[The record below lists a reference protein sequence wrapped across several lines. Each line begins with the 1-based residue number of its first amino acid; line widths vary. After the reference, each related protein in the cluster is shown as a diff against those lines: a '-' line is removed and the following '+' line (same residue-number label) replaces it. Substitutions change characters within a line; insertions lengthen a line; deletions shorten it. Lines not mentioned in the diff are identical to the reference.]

1 MTEGPQTSVIYCG
14 DCLRFFAAFSFA
26 DTARKECERLW
37 MQEQVMI
44 QCVTVKQLIDRDF
57 RKELEYVRMTGG

>member
-1 MTEGPQTSVIYCG
+1 ME
-14 DCLRFFAAFSFA
+14 
-26 DTARKECERLW
+26 EH
-37 MQEQVMI
+37 VMI